1 MSRTATFTVS
11 PARHGRTTRDL
22 LAHLNGQ
29 TVTVL
34 GPSHQLGH
42 SKITP
47 ARGGSVWTVLDS
59 ELSVS
64 LVKLNVWGDDIAN
77 VDTSE
82 FCARCER
89 EVPRHYANCD
99 SPRAI

>member
-1 MSRTATFTVS
+1 MARIATFTLS
-11 PARHGRTTRDL
+11 PARHGRNTRDL

-29 TVTVL
+29 TVIVV
-34 GPSHQLGH
+34 GPSLALGH

-47 ARGGSVWTVLDS
+47 VRSSRIWTVLDS

-99 SPRAI
+99 SPRA